1 MTPPIHRARTMRR
14 ATLLSTTLIATLALA
29 GPAEDTAKAREAFVA
44 GQGLYSSGKYAEALK
59 QFEASYAL
67 KPHPA
72 TVFNI
77 ARCLDRTNELIRA
90 MTSYKEYL
98 RLAPTATDADE
109 VTKAIASI
117 EQRLQAKGTQHVLVY
132 TEPIAATVSIDGKE
146 VGTTSPAATALAPG
160 QHTVVITAP
169 GYEPYERS
177 FALGATR
184 SLELTV
190 SLSTAVT
197 PPVGSTTKPA
207 DPKRSTTSSRGTTS
221 APKDAVST
229 TGVSATS
236 SAEPRKRVFTWVAGG
251 VAVAAA
257 GASLGTFLAMGANEA
272 QLASVI
278 QSRTR
283 ETATRLYNDAFTFGT
298 LSTVFAITA
307 GVSAAV
313 AVLLFFIEGR

>member
-1 MTPPIHRARTMRR
+1 MRR
-14 ATLLSTTLIATLALA
+14 ATLLSTTLIATLAFA
-29 GPAEDTAKAREAFVA
+29 GPAEDTARAREAFVA
-44 GQGLYSSGKYAEALK
+44 GQGLYASGKYADALK

-77 ARCLDRTNELIRA
+77 ARCLDKTNELVRA

-109 VTKAIASI
+109 VSKAIASI

-132 TEPIAATVSIDGKE
+132 TEPAAATVTIDGRDI
-146 VGTTSPAATALAPG
+146 GSTSPAAAVLAPG

-190 SLSTAVT
+190 SLSTATT
-197 PPVGSTTKPA
+197 PPVGAATQPN
-207 DPKRSTTSSRGTTS
+207 DPKVTTTASRPTTA
-221 APKDAVST
+221 APKDAVAT
-229 TGVSATS
+229 TGVSA
-236 SAEPRKRVFTWVAGG
+236 SASAAPRGRVFTWVAGG

-257 GASLGTFLAMGANEA
+257 GASLGTFLAMRGNEA

-278 QSRTR
+278 PTRTR
-283 ETATRLYNDAFTFGT
+283 ETATQLYDGAYTFGT

>member
-1 MTPPIHRARTMRR
+1 MRR
-14 ATLLSTTLIATLALA
+14 ATCTIIILLATLALG
-29 GPAEDTAKAREAFVA
+29 GPAEDTAKAREAFVQ

-77 ARCLDRTNELIRA
+77 ARCLDKTNELVRA

-109 VTKAIASI
+109 VSRAIASL

-132 TEPIAATVSIDGKE
+132 TEPSAATVAIDGKD
-146 VGTTSPAATALAPG
+146 VGTASPVATALAPG

-190 SLSTAVT
+190 SLSAALT
-197 PPVGSTTKPA
+197 PPVGQGSPLTPSGTSATAASPAALTTTGPSTSGVSTSTT
-207 DPKRSTTSSRGTTS
+207 
-221 APKDAVST
+221 
-229 TGVSATS
+229 
-236 SAEPRKRVFTWVAGG
+236 PRARVFTWVAGG

-257 GASLGTFLAMGANEA
+257 GASLGTFFAMRGNEA

-278 QSRTR
+278 PSRTR
-283 ETATRLYNDAFTFGT
+283 ETATSLYQDAFTFGT